1 MMESLDAHV
10 LDLFQN
16 SLASGAT
23 EISVRLLCRLDESRL
38 RIEIEDNG
46 NGMDEE
52 TLAAV
57 RRGYFSSKC
66 ERCVGL
72 GIPLLRE
79 TAEHC
84 GGAFSIESRPGAGTH
99 VAASF
104 DLGHIDL
111 PPFGDLIETLLTL
124 LFTSGNCR
132 VRIDLECNG
141 SFAIDTASLE
151 KELGDVPRT
160 HPDVM
165 EFLRQVLRDEPV
177 IQRLR
182 KATDGGGTAGP
193 GQSTITYLRG
203 RAADEPRAQI
213 HTSEVS

>member
-23 EISVRLLCRLDESRL
+23 EISVRLICRPEENHF

-46 NGMDEE
+46 SGMDEE

-57 RRGYFSSKC
+57 QRGYFSSKC

-84 GGAFSIESRPGAGTH
+84 GGAFSIESRPRAGTR
-99 VAASF
+99 VAAGF

-124 LFTSGNCR
+124 LLTSGSCR

-141 SFAIDTASLE
+141 TFAIDTASLE
-151 KELGDVPRT
+151 RELGDVPRT
-160 HPDVM
+160 HPDVI
-165 EFLRQVLRDEPV
+165 EFLRHTLRGEPV
-177 IQRLR
+177 VQRLCA
-182 KATDGGGTAGP
+182 ATDGSGTP
-193 GQSTITYLRG
+193 GLSPSTITAPGG
-203 RAADEPRAQI
+203 RAADEPRAQT
-213 HTSEVS
+213 HRSEVA